1 MEILKVPV
9 YKSWRNN
16 WSVVIKTMIKLI
28 TYLDC
33 VTNHRCLGL
42 YFSYWEMIKEENTYT
57 YIQIAIFGVEFIYTP

>member
-1 MEILKVPV
+1 
-9 YKSWRNN
+9 
-16 WSVVIKTMIKLI
+16 MIKLI

-57 YIQIAIFGVEFIYTP
+57 YIDSHIWRQIYLYTLGNENSFIHQFAKCTCMYIKTS